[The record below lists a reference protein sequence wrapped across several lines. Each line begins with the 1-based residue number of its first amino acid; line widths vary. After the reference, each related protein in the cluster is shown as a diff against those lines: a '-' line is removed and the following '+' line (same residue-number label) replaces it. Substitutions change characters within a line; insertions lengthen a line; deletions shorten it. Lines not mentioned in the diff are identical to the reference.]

1 MKKLLLGAVALLL
14 MASCS
19 GNGTS
24 EKAKEDST
32 RITDSI
38 APVEAAHQTG
48 LQDSATQADSTATVT
63 SEAEKKAPELNVSAF
78 YKKIGSG
85 QYSILSLKN
94 VKQCLTDAGF
104 TLKEKGTEKVTYG
117 PYDEVAR
124 YPEWTYEN
132 GSLEVE
138 IVTYPNG
145 SEVYYIDFEFAD
157 KASADE
163 FIKNA
168 KTDGFKKESYGLC
181 KGTMVPLILIQ
192 KGKEVKLS
200 ALRDED

>member
-1 MKKLLLGAVALLL
+1 MKKLLLGASALLL

-19 GNGTS
+19 GNGAS
-24 EKAKEDST
+24 EKANDDSV
-32 RITDSI
+32 RMADSI
-38 APVEAAHQTG
+38 AQVEVV
-48 LQDSATQADSTATVT
+48 TQADSTAIEAP
-63 SEAEKKAPELNVSAF
+63 EAEKAPELNVSAF
-78 YKKIGSG
+78 YKKAGSG
-85 QYSILSLKN
+85 QYSILSLKK
-94 VKQCLTDAGF
+94 VQECLTNAGF
-104 TLKEKGTEKVTYG
+104 TLKEKGTEKVTRG
-117 PYDEVAR
+117 PYDDEVAR

-138 IVTYPNG
+138 IVTYPRG
-145 SEVYYIDFEFAD
+145 SEVYYIDFEFED

-168 KTDGFKKESYGLC
+168 KADGFKKESDGLY
-181 KGTMVPLILIQ
+181 KGQIIPLILMQ